1 MTDAIRW
8 SKAFAIQARS
18 DFFAREQLVLGKH
31 LPQCHQLH
39 YLQMAME
46 KLAKAHRIAGG
57 SSIEE
62 IRKSHGGIERTI
74 TTIMRQVLGRT
85 PGTSEKWILEQ
96 VRSLARRIELLHP
109 AVRAGES
116 VPANCEYPWLDGGGQ
131 IRVPAEYNF
140 AIDLTKE
147 TVAVKMLKAV
157 YEMAAELANQEIPG
171 DD

>member
-1 MTDAIRW
+1 M
-8 SKAFAIQARS
+8 
-18 DFFAREQLVLGKH
+18 LGKH

-57 SSIEE
+57 TPIDE
-62 IRKSHGGIERTI
+62 IRKSHGGIEKAI
-74 TTIMRQVLGRT
+74 NAIMRQVLART
-85 PGTSEKWILEQ
+85 PGTSEKWIIDQ
-96 VRSLARRIELLHP
+96 SRSLARKIELLHP

-131 IRVPAEYNF
+131 IRVPAEHNF
-140 AIDLTKE
+140 GIDFNRE
-147 TVAVKMLKAV
+147 TAAVKMLKAV
-157 YEMAAELANQEIPG
+157 YEMVAELADQEIPG